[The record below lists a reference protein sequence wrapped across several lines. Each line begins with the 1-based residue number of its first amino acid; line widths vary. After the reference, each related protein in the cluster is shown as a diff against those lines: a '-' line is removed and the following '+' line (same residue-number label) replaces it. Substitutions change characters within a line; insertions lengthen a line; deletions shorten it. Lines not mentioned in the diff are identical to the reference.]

1 MNPFKGLTG
10 KVFTYFFL
18 FLFAFIFIFP
28 FYYIFVMASWPDSN
42 MFTIPPHIFF
52 GDGLAQNWAHL
63 FNEVPS
69 FWRNFINSILISSLA
84 TVSVLFFCTMG
95 GAAFAL
101 YRFKGK
107 ELFFKIILVTFMIPA
122 SLNIIPFFQIVIK
135 LGWMNT
141 WYPLIVPGM
150 ANVFGI
156 FLMTQFIKT
165 SVPVDLLNAA
175 RIDGMGEFR
184 ILLTIV
190 FPLAKAGLSILGML
204 TFLGAWNDF
213 LMPLI
218 LLRKTEIT
226 TLPIILASIR
236 SRSGGGTGAMMVGN
250 AIAVMPLTLV
260 LIFFSKRMI
269 SNLTAGSIKG

>member
-1 MNPFKGLTG
+1 MNAFKGLPG
-10 KVFTYFFL
+10 KVVTYFFL
-18 FLFAFIFIFP
+18 FFFAFLFIFP

-42 MFTIPPHIFF
+42 MFTVPPHIFF
-52 GDGLAQNWAHL
+52 GDGFATNWNHL
-63 FNEVPS
+63 FHEVPS
-69 FWRNFINSILISSLA
+69 FWRNFVNSILISSLA
-84 TVSVLFFCTMG
+84 TVSILFFCTMG

-107 ELFFKIILVTFMIPA
+107 EILFRIILVTFMIPA

-175 RIDGMGEFR
+175 RIDGMGEFQ

-204 TFLGAWNDF
+204 TFLGTWNDF

-250 AIAVMPLTLV
+250 AIAVMPLTLI

-269 SNLTAGSIKG
+269 SNLTAGSLKG

>member
-1 MNPFKGLTG
+1 MTALKSFVRKST
-10 KVFTYFFL
+10 TYMFLIFFAFL
-18 FLFAFIFIFP
+18 FVFP

-42 MFTIPPHIFF
+42 MFTVPPHIFF
-52 GDGLAQNWAHL
+52 GDGFTGNWNHL
-63 FNEVPS
+63 FHEVPS
-69 FWRNFINSILISSLA
+69 FWRNFYNSAMISTLA

-95 GAAFAL
+95 GTAFAL
-101 YRFKGK
+101 YNFKGK
-107 ELFFKIILVTFMIPA
+107 EHLFRLILITFMIPA
-122 SLNIIPFFQIVIK
+122 SLNIIPFFQLVIK
-135 LGWMNT
+135 FGWYNT

-156 FLMTQFIKT
+156 FLMTQFIRT

-190 FPLAKAGLSILGML
+190 FPLAKAGISILGML
-204 TFLGAWNDF
+204 TFLGTWNDF

-218 LLRKTEIT
+218 LLRKTELT
-226 TLPIILASIR
+226 TLPIILSSLR
-236 SRSGGGTGAMMVGN
+236 TRSGGGTGPMMVGN
-250 AIAVMPLTLV
+250 AIAVIPLTLV
-260 LIFFSKRMI
+260 LIFFSKRII